1 MLVKIS
7 RHLKKLAQKSPA
19 VKKQF
24 FPSPKENIVSKKALT
39 DPLLE
44 DIYRKTKGLVH
55 KYPHRVLIELTMNCA
70 SYCRFC
76 TRRRMVSDIKKGKIY
91 PADIKKIIDY
101 LKSRPE
107 INEAVFSGGDPLTV
121 PRLLTTTLNKIL
133 VLPQIKKLRLH
144 TRVPVSRPGLITK
157 DILCLFKKINKKK
170 PLYLSVHFEHP
181 DEFTPQTIKAL
192 EALRQTGVIL
202 LSQSVFLKGVNDS
215 YSVLKKLFTE
225 LSNLG
230 IRPYYIYHC
239 DLVKGAEHFIVPI
252 EKEIR
257 IMTKLR
263 KNISGIAF
271 PFHLIDTPNGFGKIP
286 LPLDFWKFSPVRF
299 RDFKNR
305 PIEMY

>member
-7 RHLKKLAQKSPA
+7 QHLKKLAQKSPA

-24 FPSPKENIVSKKALT
+24 FPSLKENIISEKALI

-44 DIYRKTKGLVH
+44 DIYRKIKGLVH
-55 KYPHRVLIELTMNCA
+55 KYPRRVLIELTMNCA

-76 TRRRMVSDIKKGKIY
+76 TRRRMVSDIKRGKIGLV
-91 PADIKKIIDY
+91 DIKKIIDY
-101 LKSRPE
+101 LKKHPKIDE
-107 INEAVFSGGDPLTV
+107 TIFSGGDPLTV
-121 PRLLTTTLNKIL
+121 PRLLTTALNKIV

-157 DILCLFKKINKKK
+157 DILCLFEKINKKK

-181 DEFTPQTIKAL
+181 DELTPQTIKAIK
-192 EALRQTGVIL
+192 ALRQTGVIL
-202 LSQSVFLKGVNDS
+202 LSQSVFLKGINNS
-215 YSVLKKLFTE
+215 YPILKKLFTK
-225 LSNLG
+225 LSDLG

-252 EKEIR
+252 EKEIK

-271 PFHLIDTPNGFGKIP
+271 PFHLIDTPNGAGKIP
-286 LPLDFWKFSPVRF
+286 LPLDFWKFSPARF
-299 RDFKNR
+299 RDFKNKL
-305 PIEMY
+305 IKMY

>member
-170 PLYLSVHFEHP
+170 PLSRLFFVLI
-181 DEFTPQTIKAL
+181 TIPP
-192 EALRQTGVIL
+192 G
-202 LSQSVFLKGVNDS
+202 
-215 YSVLKKLFTE
+215 
-225 LSNLG
+225 
-230 IRPYYIYHC
+230 
-239 DLVKGAEHFIVPI
+239 
-252 EKEIR
+252 
-257 IMTKLR
+257 
-263 KNISGIAF
+263 
-271 PFHLIDTPNGFGKIP
+271 
-286 LPLDFWKFSPVRF
+286 
-299 RDFKNR
+299 
-305 PIEMY
+305 